1 MKQPNVLI
9 IKGGRSAENEVSLRS
24 AKNIESALKKAGFSV
39 AMIEIER
46 NGAWGTLTGDVLADG
61 QKFLMSPDQHDTNIT
76 EQTLVVFPVLHGP
89 YGEDGT
95 IQGFFELANIPYVG
109 CGVRASALGMHKGT
123 QKELF
128 AHHGLRVSP
137 WIAVKRFEWEKNNDE
152 TVGRIASSL
161 KNHFPFFVK
170 PICTGSSVGISKVS
184 NTKEL
189 KQAMIH
195 AFQFDNEVIVEQ
207 GIAPLR
213 ELEVAV
219 LGNDQPEASVV
230 GEIVVD
236 HGFYDYESKYSS
248 TSKTIT
254 RIDPD
259 DLDLHIKNEI
269 RKQAVQAYTLLGCAG
284 LARVDFLVSG
294 NVIYVNEINTMP
306 GFTAIS
312 MYPKLW
318 EATGVPFTELC
329 TKLIRLAQ
337 ESWKIKQS
345 IKMTP

>member
-24 AKNIESALKKAGFSV
+24 AESIERALKSSGFSV
-39 AMIEIER
+39 ATMQIER
-46 NGAWGTLTGDVLADG
+46 NGAWGKMVGELANG
-61 QKFLMSPDQHDTNIT
+61 QKFLMSPDQHDASIT
-76 EQTLVVFPVLHGP
+76 ANDLVVFPVLHGP

-128 AHHGLRVSP
+128 AHHGLRVTP
-137 WIAVKRFEWEKNNDE
+137 WIAVKRFEWERNNE
-152 TVGRIASSL
+152 KSITSITSFL

-184 NTKEL
+184 TKNEL
-189 KQAMIH
+189 KEAITK
-195 AFQFDNEVIVEQ
+195 AFQFDNEVMIEQ

-219 LGNDQPEASVV
+219 LGNDEPEASVV
-230 GEIVVD
+230 GEIVVE
-236 HGFYDYESKYSS
+236 GEFYDYEAKYST

-259 DLDLHIKNEI
+259 DLDVKVKDEI
-269 RKQAVQAYTLLGCAG
+269 RKQAVQAYTVLGCTG

-294 NVIYVNEINTMP
+294 SEIYVNEINTMP
-306 GFTAIS
+306 GFTSIS

-318 EATGVPFTELC
+318 EASGVSFTELC
-329 TKLIRLAQ
+329 ARLVTLAQ
-337 ESWKIKQS
+337 ESWKIKQA